1 MITRRLGVPLATV
14 AAVLVAAGAW
24 SAGAAVA
31 QSAPVNYPS
40 ITLDRGT
47 VHPGENIVVQFR
59 NWQSH
64 TVTVSVCGNLAR
76 RGSVDCNI
84 VSSEGVPI
92 SRFSPEALTD
102 FVVPVPPTTCP
113 CVIRAANST
122 QTEIAYAPIT
132 LIGVPTGP
140 LVSPSEFSPLDVTVQ
155 VRRGHAGFGAALRSS
170 LGGATVYDVSVV
182 LHNTSAETLT
192 DVRPYGWAGRSKTD
206 QARTLDLP
214 PVGDLGPGQSWTH
227 VARVHTPAPL
237 LGRFFWE
244 VSVSG
249 AGPTVHAESVTR
261 QAPWLLF
268 VLIMVIV
275 GDITVMVARRIMRRG
290 AVHESTIGDGAE
302 PAPAADEP
310 IASVATASWLG

>member
-1 MITRRLGVPLATV
+1 MIRRRLGVRLATV
-14 AAVLVAAGAW
+14 VAVLVAACIW
-24 SAGAAVA
+24 SAGVVAA
-31 QSAPVNYPS
+31 QSAPANYPT

-47 VHPGENIVVQFR
+47 VHPGDNIVVQFR

-76 RGSVDCNI
+76 RGSGDCNI

-113 CVIRAANST
+113 CVIRASNST

-132 LIGVPTGP
+132 LIGVPSGP

-155 VRRGHAGFGAALRSS
+155 VRRVRAGFGAALRSS
-170 LGGATVYDVSVV
+170 LGGATTYDVSVV

-192 DVRPYGWAGRSKTD
+192 DVRPYGWAGRSKTN
-206 QARTLDLP
+206 QARTFDFP

-237 LGRFFWE
+237 FGRFYWE

-249 AGPTVHAESVTR
+249 AGPTVHAESVSR
-261 QAPWLLF
+261 QTPWLLI
-268 VLIMVIV
+268 VLIIVII
-275 GDITVMVARRIMRRG
+275 GDVAMMLARRIMRRRG
-290 AVHESTIGDGAE
+290 GPESTIDTDTDTDAV
-302 PAPAADEP
+302 AAVDERL
-310 IASVATASWLG
+310 ASVAN